1 MSRGNLIT
9 LSAVVVLLII
19 FPVLVTKVE
28 AISHYLDVMIFVG
41 IFSLIAMGLSLL
53 MGYAGQVSLGHAAF
67 FGLGAYTSG
76 ILCVKLAVSPWLAMV
91 GGALLTGAVAYAVGV
106 PSLKLKGHY
115 LAMATLGFGVIVT
128 IVLNEEVELTGGPSG
143 LSDVPGLEIL
153 GVPVRGDLEF
163 YILVWSMVLLV
174 LVFCL
179 NVIHSR
185 IGRALRSI
193 HDSEVAADAMGVET
207 ARYKVMVFV
216 LSAVLASLA
225 GSLYGHYVGFLS
237 PGSFDLLL
245 SIRLVMM
252 VVVGGMH
259 SLWGALLGTWLL
271 TFLGNE
277 WLHVFKDFDIL
288 VYGAILL
295 FVVMALPEG
304 LVSVV
309 PRVGQLMTRGR
320 KSKGQAGRA

>member
-9 LSAVVVLLII
+9 LSATVLLLII
-19 FPVLVTKVE
+19 FPVLVTRVE
-28 AISHYLDVMIFVG
+28 AISHYLDIMVFVG
-41 IFSLIAMGLSLL
+41 IFTMITMGLSLL
-53 MGYAGQVSLGHAAF
+53 MGYAGQISLGHAAF

-91 GGALLTGAVAYAVGV
+91 AGALLTAVVAYAVGV

-115 LAMATLGFGVIVT
+115 LAMATLGFGVIVN
-128 IVLNEEVELTGGPSG
+128 IVFNEEVELTGGPSG
-143 LSDVPGLEIL
+143 LSNIPGLKIFGL
-153 GVPVRGDLEF
+153 PIRGELFF

-174 LVFCL
+174 LIFCL

-207 ARYKVMVFV
+207 ARYKVMIFV
-216 LSAVLASLA
+216 LSAVLASLG
-225 GSLYGHYVGFLS
+225 GSLYAHYVGFLS
-237 PGSFDLLL
+237 PSSFNLLF

-252 VVVGGMH
+252 VVVGGMY

-309 PRVGQLMTRGR
+309 PRLSDIRKRG
-320 KSKGQAGRA
+320 KGLEGGTGGI

>member
-1 MSRGNLIT
+1 MRMQDRTALLSLI
-9 LSAVVVLLII
+9 VLLVL
-19 FPVLVTKVE
+19 FPVFVTQVE

-41 IFSLIAMGLSLL
+41 IFSLISMGLSLL
-53 MGYAGQVSLGHAAF
+53 MGYAGQISLGHAAF

-91 GGALLTGAVAYAVGV
+91 AGPLLTAVVAYAVGV

-115 LAMATLGFGVIVT
+115 LAMATLGFGVIVR
-128 IVLNEEVELTGGPSG
+128 IVLNEEVGLTGGPSG
-143 LSDVPGLEIL
+143 LSDVPGLKIL
-153 GVPVRGDLEF
+153 GAPLDSELSF
-163 YILVWSMVLLV
+163 YILVWTLVLLV

-179 NVIHSR
+179 NVVHSR

-193 HDSEVAADAMGVET
+193 HDSELAADAMGVET
-207 ARYKVMVFV
+207 ARYKVMIFV
-216 LSAVLASLA
+216 LSAVLASLG
-225 GSLYGHYVGFLS
+225 GSLYAHYVGFLS
-237 PGSFDLLL
+237 PSSFNLLF
-245 SIRLVMM
+245 SIKLVMM
-252 VVVGGMH
+252 VVVGGMR

-295 FVVMALPEG
+295 LVVMALPEG

-309 PRVGQLMTRGR
+309 SRLGEVRKRG
-320 KSKGQAGRA
+320 KESAG

>member
-1 MSRGNLIT
+1 MGRGNLIT
-9 LSAVVVLLII
+9 LSAVVLLLIL
-19 FPVLVTKVE
+19 FPVLVANVE
-28 AISHYLDVMIFVG
+28 AISHYLDVMVFVG
-41 IFSLIAMGLSLL
+41 IFSLITMGLSLL
-53 MGYAGQVSLGHAAF
+53 MGYAGQISLGHAAF
-67 FGLGAYTSG
+67 FGIGAYASG
-76 ILCVKLAVSPWLAMV
+76 ILCVKLALSPWLAMV
-91 GGALLTGAVAYAVGV
+91 GGALLTAVVAYAVGV

-115 LAMATLGFGVIVT
+115 LAMATLGFGVIVN
-128 IVLNEEVELTGGPSG
+128 IVFNEEVELTGGPSG
-143 LSDVPGLEIL
+143 LSNIPGLKIL
-153 GVPVRGDLEF
+153 GLPLRGELLF
-163 YILVWSMVLLV
+163 YILVWSIVLLV
-174 LVFCL
+174 LIFCV

-207 ARYKVMVFV
+207 ARYKVMIFV

-225 GSLYGHYVGFLS
+225 GSLYAHYVGFLS
-237 PGSFDLLL
+237 PSSFSLLF

-309 PRVGQLMTRGR
+309 PRLTHMWKQGR
-320 KSKGQAGRA
+320 ESEDGTGGA

>member
-1 MSRGNLIT
+1 MSRGNLIA
-9 LSAVVVLLII
+9 LSALIVLLML

-41 IFSLIAMGLSLL
+41 IFSLISMGLSLL
-53 MGYAGQVSLGHAAF
+53 MGYAGQISLGHAAF
-67 FGLGAYTSG
+67 VGIGAYTSG
-76 ILCVKLAVSPWLAMV
+76 ILCVKLGVSPWLAMV
-91 GGALLTGAVAYAVGV
+91 AGALLTSVVAYAVGV

-115 LAMATLGFGVIVT
+115 LAMATLGFGVIVR
-128 IVLNEEVELTGGPSG
+128 IFLNEEVELTGGPSG

-153 GVPVRGDLEF
+153 GVPLNSELSF
-163 YILVWSMVLLV
+163 YILVWALVLVV

-193 HDSEVAADAMGVET
+193 HDSELAADAMGVET
-207 ARYKVMVFV
+207 ARYKVMIFV
-216 LSAVLASLA
+216 LSAFLASLA
-225 GSLYGHYVGFLS
+225 GSLYAHYVGFLS
-237 PGSFDLLL
+237 PNSFSLLF

-295 FVVMALPEG
+295 FVVMGLPEG
-304 LVSVV
+304 LVSAV
-309 PRVGQLMTRGR
+309 PRLRHMGKRGR
-320 KSKGQAGRA
+320 ESEG

>member
-1 MSRGNLIT
+1 MSRQDTGIFLGVVMCLI
-9 LSAVVVLLII
+9 A
-19 FPVLVTKVE
+19 FPLGVSQVE

-41 IFSLIAMGLSLL
+41 IFSLITMGLSLL

-67 FGLGAYTSG
+67 FGLGAYSSG

-91 GGALLTGAVAYAVGV
+91 SGALFTGAVAYAVGV

-143 LSDVPGLEIL
+143 LSDVPRLEIL
-153 GVPVRGDLEF
+153 GVPVLGELEF

-225 GSLYGHYVGFLS
+225 GSLYGHYVRFLS

-245 SIRLVMM
+245 SIKLVMM

-277 WLHVFKDFDIL
+277 WLHVFKDLDVL

-295 FVVMALPEG
+295 LVVMALPEG
-304 LVSVV
+304 LVSVGS
-309 PRVGQLMTRGR
+309 RLSRMWKRG
-320 KSKGQAGRA
+320 SESEG

>member
-1 MSRGNLIT
+1 MSRGNLVT
-9 LSAVVVLLII
+9 LSAVVLLLVL
-19 FPVLVTKVE
+19 FPVVVRNVE
-28 AISHYLDVMIFVG
+28 AISHYLDIMVFVG

-53 MGYAGQVSLGHAAF
+53 MGYAGQISLGHAAF

-76 ILCVKLAVSPWLAMV
+76 IFCVRLAVSPWLAMAA
-91 GGALLTGAVAYAVGV
+91 GALLTGLVAYAVGV

-115 LAMATLGFGVIVT
+115 LAMATLGFGVILN
-128 IVLNEEVELTGGPSG
+128 IVFNEEVELTGGPSG
-143 LSDVPGLEIL
+143 LANIPGLNIFGL
-153 GVPVRGDLEF
+153 PIRGELLF
-163 YILVWSMVLLV
+163 YILVWSMVLLA
-174 LVFCL
+174 LIFCL

-207 ARYKVMVFV
+207 ARYKVMIFV

-225 GSLYGHYVGFLS
+225 GSLYAHYVGFLS
-237 PGSFDLLL
+237 PSSFNLLF
-245 SIRLVMM
+245 SIKLVMM
-252 VVVGGMH
+252 VVVGGMY

-309 PRVGQLMTRGR
+309 PRLSDIRKRG
-320 KSKGQAGRA
+320 KGLEGGTGGI

>member
-9 LSAVVVLLII
+9 LSATVLLIII
-19 FPVLVTKVE
+19 FPVLVTRVE
-28 AISHYLDVMIFVG
+28 AISHYLDVMVFVG
-41 IFSLIAMGLSLL
+41 IFSMITMGLSLL
-53 MGYAGQVSLGHAAF
+53 MGYAGQISLGHAAF
-67 FGLGAYTSG
+67 FGLGAYISG

-91 GGALLTGAVAYAVGV
+91 AGALLTAVVAYAVGV

-115 LAMATLGFGVIVT
+115 LAMATLGFGVIVN
-128 IVLNEEVELTGGPSG
+128 IVFNEEVELTGGPSG
-143 LSDVPGLEIL
+143 LSNIPGLKIFGL
-153 GVPVRGDLEF
+153 PIRGELLF
-163 YILVWSMVLLV
+163 YFLVWSMVILV
-174 LVFCL
+174 LIFCL

-185 IGRALRSI
+185 VGRALRSI

-207 ARYKVMVFV
+207 ARYKVMIFV
-216 LSAVLASLA
+216 LSAVLASLG
-225 GSLYGHYVGFLS
+225 GSLYAHYVGFLS
-237 PGSFDLLL
+237 PSSFNLLF

-309 PRVGQLMTRGR
+309 PRLAQVMTRGR
-320 KSKGQAGRA
+320 KSEG

>member
-1 MSRGNLIT
+1 MGRGNLIT
-9 LSAVVVLLII
+9 LVSLVVFLIC
-19 FPVLVTKVE
+19 FPVLVTRVE
-28 AISHYLDVMIFVG
+28 TISHYLDVMVFVG
-41 IFSLIAMGLSLL
+41 IFSLITMGLSLL
-53 MGYAGQVSLGHAAF
+53 MGYAGQISLGHAAF
-67 FGLGAYTSG
+67 FGLGAYCSG
-76 ILCVKLAVSPWLAMV
+76 ILCAKLAVSPWLALV
-91 GGALLTGAVAYAVGV
+91 AGAVITGAVAYAVGV

-115 LAMATLGFGVIVT
+115 LAMATLGFGGIVH
-128 IVLNEEVELTGGPSG
+128 IFFNEEVELTGGPSG
-143 LSDVPGLEIL
+143 LSDIPRLEIL
-153 GVPVRGDLEF
+153 NVPIDGELSF
-163 YILVWSMVLLV
+163 YILVWSLVLLA

-179 NVIHSR
+179 NLIHSR
-185 IGRALRSI
+185 VGRALRSL

-207 ARYKVMVFV
+207 ARYKVMIFV

-225 GSLYGHYVGFLS
+225 GSLYAHYVGFLS

-295 FVVMALPEG
+295 VVVMALPEG

-309 PRVGQLMTRGR
+309 PRLGQVWKRG
-320 KSKGQAGRA
+320 KESAG

>member
-1 MSRGNLIT
+1 M
-9 LSAVVVLLII
+9 V
-19 FPVLVTKVE
+19 
-28 AISHYLDVMIFVG
+28 FVG

-53 MGYAGQVSLGHAAF
+53 MGYAGQISLGHAAF

-76 ILCVKLAVSPWLAMV
+76 IFCVRLAVSPWLAMAA
-91 GGALLTGAVAYAVGV
+91 GALLTGLVAYAVGV

-115 LAMATLGFGVIVT
+115 LAMATLGFGVILN
-128 IVLNEEVELTGGPSG
+128 IVFNEEVELTGGPSG
-143 LSDVPGLEIL
+143 LANIPGLNIFGL
-153 GVPVRGDLEF
+153 PIRGELLF
-163 YILVWSMVLLV
+163 YILVWSMVLLA
-174 LVFCL
+174 LIFCL

-207 ARYKVMVFV
+207 ARYKVMIFV

-225 GSLYGHYVGFLS
+225 GSLYAHYVGFLS
-237 PGSFDLLL
+237 PSSFNLLF
-245 SIRLVMM
+245 SIKLVMM
-252 VVVGGMH
+252 VVVGGMY

-309 PRVGQLMTRGR
+309 PRLSDIRKRG
-320 KSKGQAGRA
+320 KGLEGGTGGI

>member
-1 MSRGNLIT
+1 MNRQDTGIFLG
-9 LSAVVVLLII
+9 VVVLLTA
-19 FPVLVTKVE
+19 FPVAVSQVE

-41 IFSLIAMGLSLL
+41 IFSLITMGLSLL
-53 MGYAGQVSLGHAAF
+53 MGYAGQISLGHAAF

-76 ILCVKLAVSPWLAMV
+76 ILCVKLAVSAWLAMV
-91 GGALLTGAVAYAVGV
+91 AGALVTAVVAYGVGV

-115 LAMATLGFGVIVT
+115 LAMATLGFGVIVN
-128 IVLNEEVELTGGPSG
+128 IVFNEEVELTGGPSG
-143 LSDVPGLEIL
+143 LSNIPGLKL
-153 GVPVRGDLEF
+153 FGLPLRGELLF

-174 LVFCL
+174 LIFCL

-185 IGRALRSI
+185 VGRALRSI

-207 ARYKVMVFV
+207 ARYKVMIFV

-225 GSLYGHYVGFLS
+225 GSLYAHYVGFLS
-237 PGSFDLLL
+237 PSSFNLLF

-309 PRVGQLMTRGR
+309 PRLSHMWRRGR
-320 KSKGQAGRA
+320 ESEGGTGGT

>member
-1 MSRGNLIT
+1 MNRQDTIPLLGVVMF
-9 LSAVVVLLII
+9 LSAFPVVVSQ
-19 FPVLVTKVE
+19 VE

-41 IFSLIAMGLSLL
+41 IFSLITMGLSLL

-76 ILCVKLAVSPWLAMV
+76 ILCVKLAVSPWLAMM
-91 GGALLTGAVAYAVGV
+91 GGALFTGAVAYAVGV

-128 IVLNEEVELTGGPSG
+128 IVFNEEVELTGGPSG
-143 LSDVPGLEIL
+143 LSNIPGLKFFGLPI
-153 GVPVRGDLEF
+153 RGELLF

-174 LVFCL
+174 LIFCL

-185 IGRALRSI
+185 VGRALRSL

-207 ARYKVMVFV
+207 ARYKVMIFV

-237 PGSFDLLL
+237 PGAFDLLL
-245 SIRLVMM
+245 SIKLVMM

-309 PRVGQLMTRGR
+309 PRVGQIMTRGR
-320 KSKGQAGRA
+320 KSRG

>member
-1 MSRGNLIT
+1 MGRGNLIT
-9 LSAVVVLLII
+9 LVSLVVFLVS
-19 FPVLVTKVE
+19 FPVLVTRVE
-28 AISHYLDVMIFVG
+28 AISHYLDVMVFVG

-53 MGYAGQVSLGHAAF
+53 MGYAGQISLGHAAF
-67 FGLGAYTSG
+67 FGLGGYSSG
-76 ILCVKLAVSPWLAMV
+76 ILCAKLALSPWLAV
-91 GGALLTGAVAYAVGV
+91 VAGAVITGVVAYAVGV

-115 LAMATLGFGVIVT
+115 LAMATLGFGGIVR
-128 IVLNEEVELTGGPSG
+128 IFLNEEVELTGGPSG
-143 LSDVPGLEIL
+143 LSDIPRLEIL
-153 GVPVRGDLEF
+153 NVPIDSELSF
-163 YILVWSMVLLV
+163 YILVWSLVLLV

-179 NVIHSR
+179 NLIHSR
-185 IGRALRSI
+185 VGRALRSL

-207 ARYKVMVFV
+207 ARYKVMIFV

-225 GSLYGHYVGFLS
+225 GSLYAHYVGFLS
-237 PGSFDLLL
+237 PGSFNLLL
-245 SIRLVMM
+245 SIKLVMM

-295 FVVMALPEG
+295 LVVMALPEG

-309 PRVGQLMTRGR
+309 PRLGHVWKRGR
-320 KSKGQAGRA
+320 ESAG